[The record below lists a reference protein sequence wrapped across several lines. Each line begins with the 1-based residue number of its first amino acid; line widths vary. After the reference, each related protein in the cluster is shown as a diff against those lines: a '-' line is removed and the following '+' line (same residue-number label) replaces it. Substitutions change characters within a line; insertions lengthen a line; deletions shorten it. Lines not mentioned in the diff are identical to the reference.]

1 MKLIV
6 GLGNSEDKYAKT
18 RHNLGF
24 ELVNEFVKKMDD
36 GKWKVGVEGGRWKME
51 EKFRAEI
58 IKINDL
64 VFAKPQTYVNH
75 SGIAVRRL
83 ADYYKIP
90 PEDIIIVHDDL
101 DLHLGKIKVR
111 LGGSGAGHHG
121 VESIIQSLGTDQFIR
136 VRLGIGNEKSHS
148 GEHKRISFSA
158 EKFVL
163 EEFLSNEKPEVK
175 HMLKLAIKA
184 LEILLKSGVE
194 VAQNQYN

>member
-1 MKLIV
+1 MKLVV
-6 GLGNSEDKYAKT
+6 GLGNPEDKYAGT

-24 ELVNEFVKKMDD
+24 DLLEHFRKKVNVSD
-36 GKWKVGVEGGRWKME
+36 WNME
-51 EKFRAEI
+51 EKFHSEI
-58 IKINDL
+58 IRLEDYIL
-64 VFAKPQTYVNH
+64 VRPQTFINK
-75 SGIAVRRL
+75 SGLAVKLL
-83 ADYYKIP
+83 ATYYKIP
-90 PEDIIIVHDDL
+90 TTDIIIIHDDL

-111 LGGSGAGHHG
+111 LGGSGGGHHG
-121 VESIIQSLGTDQFIR
+121 VESIIESLGTDQFIR

-163 EEFLSNEKPEVK
+163 EEFLSNEKSGVK
-175 HMLKLAIKA
+175 HMLKQASKA

>member
-6 GLGNSEDKYAKT
+6 GLGNPGEKYQEV

-24 ELVNEFVKKMDD
+24 DVISELVRKKDY
-36 GKWKVGVEGGRWKME
+36 GKWKME
-51 EKFRAEI
+51 DKFKAEI
-58 IKINDL
+58 IKAEDL
-64 VFAKPQTYVNH
+64 LLARPQTYMNH
-75 SGIAVRRL
+75 SGIAVSL
-83 ADYYKIP
+83 IAKFYKIL
-90 PEDIIIVHDDL
+90 PEDIIVIHDDL

-111 LGGSGAGHHG
+111 IGGSGGGHHG
-121 VESIIQSLGTDQFIR
+121 VESIIDSLKTDEFIR

-163 EEFLSNEKPEVK
+163 EGFLSNEKSEVK
-175 HMLKLAIKA
+175 HMLKFAVKA

-194 VAQNQYN
+194 EAQNQFN